1 MNRRTAFAVVFA
13 LTASL
18 LSGCKT
24 VTTKTV
30 EDDPKPKADEGMF
43 SKLRQSDSDSNYSGL
58 SSKSRDIE
66 KNLGVGRD

>member
-1 MNRRTAFAVVFA
+1 MNRRTAFAAAFA

-18 LSGCKT
+18 ISGCKT
-24 VTTKTV
+24 FSSKTV
-30 EDDPKPKADEGMF
+30 EDNPKKKADEGMF
-43 SKLRQSDSDSNYSGL
+43 SKMRQSDSDSEYSGL